1 MEILFI
7 AAPITALVFA
17 FKFHDEGRGWLWG
30 FLYGLFLSPI
40 ALVHLAIIVFKEN
53 RSTVDSFMAKFTRP
67 DSPRETET
75 DHGLQPPFSIE
86 DCTRAIELQPNEP
99 YLYQD
104 RGEAYRELSRYED
117 AVADFTMAIRL
128 EPRDAQLYHARGT
141 AWFGL
146 RRQDEAIDDFTAAIE
161 LIPDHAGYFLSR
173 GLSYKNKAMYDRAVE
188 DFNEAVKMDPNDE
201 SLYYYLGECWV
212 ELNEYDIAIENFS
225 NALDIEPKAE
235 TLAARG
241 DLYLRKRE
249 FADALDDYE
258 QALRLSPSADAYSS
272 RGTALKELGEYD
284 RALSDFRTA
293 LRLDPLRPHI
303 YAEVGLIHMQRG
315 DMDEAIVQL
324 TEAIETLPALL
335 EDLRVDLQ
343 NSEQEL
349 DAYNFTVSYIAELYN
364 LRALCH
370 FMRGDTRLATSDY
383 NSAIKLNP
391 DEAKYH
397 HGSGG
402 CHVMLDDNGQAIEDL
417 SKAIMLN
424 SHGVSSRFV
433 GNSHSIR
440 GIAFL
445 NLSDYENALSDFD
458 AAIGLEVSLR
468 DSYTGRAA
476 CRLHLGQYQ
485 SALSDL
491 DTAITRTED
500 PATLENES
508 GYITFHLDSW
518 YPYALRGLAHSM
530 LGSCLE
536 ATGDFEKA
544 AELGF
549 EHSSMK
555 ELLRELVPAW
565 DDRILS

>member
-40 ALVHLAIIVFKEN
+40 ALVHLAIIVFKES

-67 DSPRETET
+67 DSPRETEA

-99 YLYQD
+99 YLYQA
-104 RGEAYRELSRYED
+104 RGEVYRELSRYED

-146 RRQDEAIDDFTAAIE
+146 HRQDEAIDDFTAAIE
-161 LIPDHAGYFLSR
+161 LIPAHAGYFLSR
-173 GLSYKNKAMYDRAVE
+173 GLSYKNQDMYDRAVE
-188 DFNEAVKMDPNDE
+188 DFNEAVKLDPNDE
-201 SLYYYLGECWV
+201 SLYRYLGECWV
-212 ELNEYDIAIENFS
+212 ELSEYDIAIENFS

-241 DLYLRKRE
+241 DLFLRKRE
-249 FADALDDYE
+249 FANALDDYE
-258 QALRLSPSADAYSS
+258 QALRLSPSADAYSL
-272 RGTALKELGEYD
+272 RGAALKELGEYD
-284 RALSDFRTA
+284 LALADFRAA
-293 LRLDPLRPHI
+293 LRLDPFRPHTH
-303 YAEVGLIHMQRG
+303 AEVGLIYMQRG
-315 DMDEAIVQL
+315 DTETTIVKL

-335 EDLRVDLQ
+335 EDVREQLQ

-370 FMRGDTRLATSDY
+370 FMRGDTRLAISDY
-383 NSAIKLNP
+383 SSAMKLNP

-397 HGSGG
+397 HGRGG
-402 CHVMLDDNGQAIEDL
+402 CHVMIDDNDQAVEDL
-417 SKAIMLN
+417 SKAIMLS
-424 SHGVSSRFV
+424 SHGESSRFI

-440 GIAFL
+440 GIAYL
-445 NLSDYENALSDFD
+445 NLNDYKNALSDFD
-458 AAIGLEVSLR
+458 AAIRLEVSLR
-468 DSYTGRAA
+468 GSYTGRAA
-476 CRLHLGQYQ
+476 CRLHFGQYQ
-485 SALSDL
+485 SALCDL

-500 PATLENES
+500 PSTLENES
-508 GYITFHLDSW
+508 GYMIFHMDSW
-518 YPYALRGLAHSM
+518 YSYALRGLAHSM
-530 LGSCLE
+530 LGSDASAGSDIE
-536 ATGDFEKA
+536 TAV
-544 AELGF
+544 ELGF
-549 EHSSMK
+549 DHSSMK
-555 ELLRELVPAW
+555 ELFKELVPAW
-565 DDRILS
+565 DDRVLN